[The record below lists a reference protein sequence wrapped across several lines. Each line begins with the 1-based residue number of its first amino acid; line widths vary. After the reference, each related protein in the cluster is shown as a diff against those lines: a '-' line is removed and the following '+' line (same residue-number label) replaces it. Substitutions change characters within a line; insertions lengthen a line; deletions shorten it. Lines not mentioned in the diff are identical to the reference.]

1 MGALSNF
8 KRVQQ
13 WATFTRRWLLYDAR
27 WQNPFQSAEM
37 ISDVLQGKHKPIY
50 FASSDCGDHV
60 VVTNCS
66 EIAMPWYEWKYR
78 MYYHDTRF
86 AGGRSW
92 TPAWQVQD
100 KDTTKVLWKAVY
112 RALPG
117 DLTRRPR
124 MARLHL
130 FPDDK
135 VPREIMENISGQ
147 LRQLRRVPKKLAEYS
162 EEEQAKFPKVFDYP
176 DDYIIQ

>member
-8 KRVQQ
+8 KR
-13 WATFTRRWLLYDAR
+13 
-27 WQNPFQSAEM
+27 SAKM
-37 ISDVLQGKHKPIY
+37 ISDVLQGKHKPI
-50 FASSDCGDHV
+50 FSPTSDCGDHV

-78 MYYHDTRF
+78 IYFHDTRF

-92 TPAWQVQD
+92 TPAWRVQD
-100 KDTTKVLWKAVY
+100 KDATKVLWKAVY

-117 DLTRRPR
+117 DLNRQTR

-135 VPREIMENISGQ
+135 VPHEIIDSISGQ
-147 LRQLRRVPKKLAEYS
+147 LRQLRRAPKKLVQYS
-162 EEEQAKFPKVFDYP
+162 EEEQAKFPKLFEYP